1 MGQIAGSS
9 VLVVCLLVFA
19 LHQAW
24 VYGFRPSFFLPSDL
38 WQLSTVVGLLLFP
51 AGWFGADSRAEPA
64 AGPYFGGWSFMLAVP
79 ASEVFVVPLLRG
91 LSFSVTALLA
101 VVTLIGIVIAA
112 LEVALPRLIAGM
124 AFYGALGVAG
134 GWLVW
139 G

>member
-1 MGQIAGSS
+1 
-9 VLVVCLLVFA
+9 
-19 LHQAW
+19 
-24 VYGFRPSFFLPSDL
+24 
-38 WQLSTVVGLLLFP
+38 
-51 AGWFGADSRAEPA
+51 
-64 AGPYFGGWSFMLAVP
+64 MLAVL

-112 LEVALPRLIAGM
+112 LEVALPRFIAGM